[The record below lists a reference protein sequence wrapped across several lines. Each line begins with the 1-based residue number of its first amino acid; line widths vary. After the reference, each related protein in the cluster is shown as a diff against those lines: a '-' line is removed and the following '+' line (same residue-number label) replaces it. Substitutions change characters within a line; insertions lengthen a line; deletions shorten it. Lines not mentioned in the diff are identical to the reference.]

1 MSGGRATSDGDL
13 TVTAADFRCFGVS
26 TKPRSGLV
34 FEGSA
39 GQAEAGW
46 GHSHH
51 TTQQAGRS
59 VASVKQSTCAVCSV
73 SQLI

>member
-1 MSGGRATSDGDL
+1 MGGRATSDSDL
-13 TVTAADFRCFGVS
+13 TGTATDFRCFGVS

-51 TTQQAGRS
+51 TTQQVSRKRAVNVRS
-59 VASVKQSTCAVCSV
+59 VQCVSHSVDLV
-73 SQLI
+73 